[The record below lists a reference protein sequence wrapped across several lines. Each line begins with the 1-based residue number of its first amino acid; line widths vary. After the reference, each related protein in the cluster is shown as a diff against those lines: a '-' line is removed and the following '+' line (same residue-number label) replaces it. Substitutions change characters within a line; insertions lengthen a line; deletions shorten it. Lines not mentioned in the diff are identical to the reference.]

1 MLDEQILP
9 LFSKRLREVIRG
21 NCKSF
26 DNLQEIRIRL
36 NQPVILSCNNEE
48 RILGEQFLVSER
60 DIRDIV
66 ETACGYSGYAF
77 EEEISKGYIT
87 IQGGH
92 RIGIAGRGV
101 MTAQGVQTIKH
112 ISALNIRIAHPFTGC
127 AEKWRNFFYKEN
139 RPCHVL
145 IISPPGCGKTTLLRD
160 AVRILSDGCKEIDG
174 VTVGV
179 VDERSEI
186 AGTYRG
192 AATHNLGIRT
202 DVLDGCPKSLGMEM
216 LLRSMSPKVLAVDEI
231 GASDVGAIE
240 NALRCGCKVLA
251 TLHGECI
258 QDFFGK
264 PGFASLVREKVFE
277 RYIFL
282 ESGQTPGNVKVI
294 YGQNFEILWE
304 ENACT

>member
-112 ISALNIRIAHPFTGC
+112 ISALNIRIAHPVTGC
-127 AEKWRNFFYKEN
+127 AEKWRNFFYKE
-139 RPCHVL
+139 
-145 IISPPGCGKTTLLRD
+145 
-160 AVRILSDGCKEIDG
+160 
-174 VTVGV
+174 
-179 VDERSEI
+179 
-186 AGTYRG
+186 
-192 AATHNLGIRT
+192 
-202 DVLDGCPKSLGMEM
+202 
-216 LLRSMSPKVLAVDEI
+216 
-231 GASDVGAIE
+231 
-240 NALRCGCKVLA
+240 
-251 TLHGECI
+251 
-258 QDFFGK
+258 F
-264 PGFASLVREKVFE
+264 
-277 RYIFL
+277 
-282 ESGQTPGNVKVI
+282 
-294 YGQNFEILWE
+294 
-304 ENACT
+304 